1 MQTENGEI
9 EMADSN
15 VEVKLK
21 NVRLSFLNVFPPQKR
36 YNDAKE
42 LVGYNY
48 NTNILLDKVKDAEQ
62 IQRVKDAMKE
72 ARMARWGD
80 NPPKMQPDKLCLRE
94 GEPKDPDTDVPEP
107 LYDGYAGCMYVSS
120 NRPVNLET
128 YDDIKK
134 GDKDVPVSVIGPR
147 RGANG
152 KFSQLKDNSEFAP
165 YSGCYANVI
174 IRIYGYKSD
183 DNPNRINASLEA
195 IQFNGH
201 GERFSSATPIDVDD
215 AFDEVDDFDDMD
227 ATSAA
232 ASASDD
238 LLG

>member
-1 MQTENGEI
+1 
-9 EMADSN
+9 MADSN

-21 NVRLSFLNVFPPQKR
+21 NVRLSFLHVFPPQKR

-48 NTNILLDKVKDAEQ
+48 TVSILLDKVKDAEQ
-62 IQRVKDAMKE
+62 IQRVKAAMIE
-72 ARMARWGD
+72 ARTARWGD
-80 NPPKMQPDKLCLRE
+80 NPPKMQPDKYCLRD
-94 GEPKDPDTDVPEP
+94 GEPKDPDTDIPEP
-107 LYDGYAGCMYVSS
+107 LYDGYKGCMYVSA

-128 YDDIKK
+128 YEEIRLGKDDI
-134 GDKDVPVSVIGPR
+134 PVDIIGPR

-152 KFSQLKDNSEFAP
+152 KFAKLTSKSEFVP

-174 IRIYGYKSD
+174 IRIYGYKSE

-201 GERFSSATPIDVDD
+201 GERFSGAAPIDVDS
-215 AFDEVDDFDDMD
+215 AFDEVDGFDEMD
-227 ATSAA
+227 SGASGGAA
-232 ASASDD
+232 AGADAADD

>member
-1 MQTENGEI
+1 
-9 EMADSN
+9 MADSN

-36 YNDAKE
+36 FNDAKE

-48 NTNILLDKVKDAEQ
+48 NTSILLDKVKDAEQ
-62 IQRVKDAMKE
+62 IQRVLDAMKE
-72 ARMARWGD
+72 ARTARWGD
-80 NPPKMQPDKLCLRE
+80 NPPKMQPDKMCLRD
-94 GEPKDPDTDVPEP
+94 GEPKDPDTDLPEA
-107 LYDGYAGCMYVSS
+107 LWDGYKGCKYVSA
-120 NRPVNLET
+120 NRPVSIEAYAAIT
-128 YDDIKK
+128 K
-134 GDKDVPVSVIGPR
+134 GDDDMPVDIIGPR

-152 KFSQLKDNSEFAP
+152 KFAKLTSKSEFAP

-174 IRIYGYKSD
+174 IRIYGYKSE

-201 GERFSSATPIDVDD
+201 GQRFSGAAPIDVDS
-215 AFDEVDDFDDMD
+215 AFDEVDGFDDMD
-227 ATSAA
+227 SGGASGASGAA
-232 ASASDD
+232 ADASDD